1 MIRQIS
7 CKKPL
12 KKEFRRSVPSGYAR
26 VGKTQRI
33 RKEPLV
39 MRKKSFVQVK
49 ESESRLERV
58 GITQG
63 FHKWKKT
70 ENNQLACL
78 QEHQY
83 NPPSKNEKPKR
94 HMLILDHCQESTCRL

>member
-1 MIRQIS
+1 
-7 CKKPL
+7 
-12 KKEFRRSVPSGYAR
+12 
-26 VGKTQRI
+26 
-33 RKEPLV
+33 
-39 MRKKSFVQVK
+39 MRKKSLVQVQ

-83 NPPSKNEKPKR
+83 NPPSKNEKPK
-94 HMLILDHCQESTCRL
+94 